1 MTRDLAPD
9 TALSH
14 YRIIMKLG
22 AGGMGEVYLAQDTLL
37 DRKVAIK
44 LLPAE
49 SLADDQARKRLV
61 REAQAAAKLDHPNI
75 CSIYEVG
82 EADGRQF
89 IAMQYVDGETLEI
102 RVRRK
107 PLDLSEILSIASQVT
122 DALAEAH
129 AHTIVHRDIKPANI
143 ILTRRGQAKVMD
155 FGLAKS
161 IGGKVESEAKTQSVL
176 TTPGTILGTL
186 PYMSPEQVT
195 GEQTDGRSDIF
206 SFGAMLYE
214 MVSGRQP
221 FVGESAAA
229 TASAILT
236 HEPPPLARFAP
247 EIPEELQR
255 IVRKC
260 LEKNREHRYQSARD
274 LAIDLENIRRQK
286 DSAGVQ
292 STSESRLRSLADT
305 QRDLQPAKKQTS
317 SAARLAVIAAA
328 VIVALLIAGFV
339 YLKRFRQTPG
349 ASEAPISSLAVLPL
363 ENFSGDA
370 SQEYFVDGMT
380 EALTTELA
388 QIRALRIISRTS
400 AMKYKGVRKSLPD
413 IARELNVDGIVEGS
427 VSRAGDRVKVTVQ
440 LIRAGTEQHLF
451 ARSYTHELT
460 DILVL
465 QSNVARDIAQEVR
478 IQLTPQ
484 DTTRL
489 SSPGK
494 VNPEAHDA
502 YLRGRFY
509 WNKNAREDLD
519 RARDYFQQAVDKD
532 PQYAPAYV
540 GIADYYAVLPFYA
553 NARPDDVFPKAKQ
566 AVAKALEY
574 DSSLAEAH
582 STQAYILTYYDWD
595 WAAAE
600 KEFQQAINLN
610 PNDATVRHR
619 YSRFLS
625 SLGRVEEALAELERA
640 RLLDPTDLVIK
651 ANRAMIYYF
660 ARQPDQAIEDLKNV
674 LRDNPDFRTAHW
686 GLGLAYELKGLHDL
700 ALPVFQKAAESRGP
714 NALGSLGHFYGVTGR
729 TKEAREL
736 LTELTKRGE
745 NEEVSDYQLALVHMG
760 LGDSQAAME
769 ALEQAYREHATLLCY
784 LKMDPR
790 FDPLRGDQR
799 FKDLITRLN
808 FPQ

>member
-1 MTRDLAPD
+1 MQ
-9 TALSH
+9 
-14 YRIIMKLG
+14 LG

-49 SLADDQARKRLV
+49 SQADDQARKRLV
-61 REAQAAAKLDHPNI
+61 REAQAAAKLDHTNI

-89 IAMQYVDGETLEI
+89 IAMQYVDGETLN
-102 RVRRK
+102 VRAARK
-107 PLDLSEILSIASQVT
+107 SLDFSEIVNIAAQVA

-129 AHTIVHRDIKPANI
+129 AHGVIHRDIKPGNVM
-143 ILTRRGQAKVMD
+143 LTSRGQAKVMD
-155 FGLAKS
+155 FGLAKA

-195 GEQTDGRSDIF
+195 GEQTDARSDIF

-221 FVGESAAA
+221 FVSESAAA

-247 EIPEELQR
+247 EIPDELQR

-260 LEKNREHRYQSARD
+260 LAKDREHRYQSARD
-274 LAIDLENIRRQK
+274 LAIDLENIRRQR
-286 DSAGVQ
+286 DSAEVQ
-292 STSESRLRSLADT
+292 TLSESRLRSLADT
-305 QRDLQPAKKQTS
+305 QRDLHPVKKPS
-317 SAARLAVIAAA
+317 SVARRAVIAAA
-328 VIVALLIAGFV
+328 VLVALLIAGFV
-339 YLKRFRQTPG
+339 YLKRFRQTPV
-349 ASEAPISSLAVLPL
+349 ASVAPITSLAVLPL

-400 AMKYKGVRKSLPD
+400 SMKYKGVRKSLPD
-413 IARELNVDGIVEGS
+413 IARELNVEGIVEGS
-427 VSRAGDRVKVTVQ
+427 VSRSGDRVKVTVQ
-440 LIRAGTEQHLF
+440 LIRAGTDQNLW
-451 ARSYTHELT
+451 AQSYTHELT

-465 QSNVARDIAQEVR
+465 QTNVARDIAHEVK

-489 SSPGK
+489 SSPSK

-519 RARDYFQQAVDKD
+519 KARDYFQQAVDKD

-595 WAAAE
+595 WVAAE
-600 KEFQQAINLN
+600 KEFQQAISLN
-610 PNDATVRHR
+610 PNDATVHHR

-640 RLLDPTDLVIK
+640 RLLDPNDLVIK
-651 ANRAMIYYF
+651 ANRAMIHYF
-660 ARQPDQAIEDLKNV
+660 ARQPDQAIENLRKV
-674 LRDNPDFRTAHW
+674 LQDKPNFTTAHW
-686 GLGLAYELKGLHDL
+686 GLGLAYEQKGLYDL
-700 ALPVFQKAAESRGP
+700 ALAEFQKAAEGRGP
-714 NALGSLGHFYGVTGR
+714 NTLASLGHCYGVTGR
-729 TKEAREL
+729 TKEAREI
-736 LTELTKRGE
+736 LTELIKRSE
-745 NEEVSDYQLALVHMG
+745 KEEVSDYQLALVHIG
-760 LGDSQAAME
+760 LGDSQAATE
-769 ALEQAYREHATLLCY
+769 ALEQAYREHATLLGY
-784 LKMDPR
+784 LKFDPR
-790 FDPLRGDQR
+790 FDPLHGDQR
-799 FKDLITRLN
+799 FQDLITRLN
-808 FPQ
+808 FPR

>member
-1 MTRDLAPD
+1 MSRDLLPD
-9 TALSH
+9 TTLSH
-14 YRIIMKLG
+14 YRIILKLG

-44 LLPAE
+44 LLPVD
-49 SLADDQARKRLV
+49 SLADDQARRRLI
-61 REAQAAAKLDHPNI
+61 REARAAAKLDHPNI

-89 IAMQYVDGETLEI
+89 IVMQYVDGETLN
-102 RVRRK
+102 VRAARK
-107 PLDLSEILSIASQVT
+107 PLGLSEIVNVATQVA

-129 AHTIVHRDIKPANI
+129 AQAIIHRDIKPANV
-143 ILTRRGQAKVMD
+143 ILTNRGQAKVMD

-161 IGGKVESEAKTQSVL
+161 IVGKVESEAETQSVL

-195 GEQTDGRSDIF
+195 GEQTDARTDIF

-214 MVSGRQP
+214 LVSGRQP
-221 FVGESAAA
+221 FISDSAAA

-247 EIPEELQR
+247 EIPDELQR

-260 LEKNREHRYQSARD
+260 LEKKREHRYQSARD
-274 LAIDLENIRRQK
+274 LAIDLENIQRQS
-286 DSAGVQ
+286 SAGVQ
-292 STSESRLRSLADT
+292 SLSESQLRSLGET
-305 QRDLQPAKKQTS
+305 ERDLQPVKKQTS
-317 SAARLAVIAAA
+317 AAARRFLIAAA
-328 VIVALLIAGFV
+328 VMVALLIAGFL
-339 YLKRFRQTPG
+339 YLKRFRQTPV
-349 ASEAPISSLAVLPL
+349 ASASQISSLAVLPL

-388 QIRALRIISRTS
+388 QIRALRVISRTS
-400 AMKYKGVRKSLPD
+400 SMQYKGVRKSLPD
-413 IARELNVDGIVEGS
+413 IARELNVEGIVAGS
-427 VSRAGDRVKVTVQ
+427 VSRSGDRVKVSVQ
-440 LIRAGTEQHLF
+440 LIRAGTDHYLWAQNYNH
-451 ARSYTHELT
+451 ALT

-465 QSNVARDIAQEVR
+465 QSNVAGDIARQIK

-489 SSPGK
+489 SSTGK

-509 WNKNAREDLD
+509 WNKDAREDLD
-519 RARDYFQQAVDKD
+519 TAREYFEQAVEKD

-540 GIADYYAVLPFYA
+540 GIADYYAVLPFYS

-595 WAAAE
+595 WATAE
-600 KEFQQAINLN
+600 KEFQQAISLN
-610 PNDATVRHR
+610 PNEATVRHR
-619 YSRFLS
+619 YSRYLS

-640 RLLDPTDLVIK
+640 RLLDPNDLVIK

-660 ARQPDQAIEDLKNV
+660 ARQPDQAIEELKKV
-674 LRDNPDFRTAHW
+674 LQDKPDFGTAHW
-686 GLGLAYELKGLHDL
+686 GLGLAYEQKGLYDL
-700 ALPVFQKAAESRGP
+700 ALPELEKAAARRGP
-714 NALGSLGHFYGVTGR
+714 NSLGSLGHFYGVSGR
-729 TKEAREL
+729 HKEAREIL
-736 LTELTKRGE
+736 NELTTRGE
-745 NEEVSDYQLALVHMG
+745 KEEISDYQLALVHMG
-760 LGDSQAAME
+760 LGDSEAATE
-769 ALEQAYREHATLLCY
+769 ALEQAYREHATLLGY

-790 FDPLRGDQR
+790 FDPLRGEQR

-808 FPQ
+808 FPGK